1 MTNTKYTTI
10 EDVKSVKDLIEKYYF
25 KTKTKFLDGNK
36 NLAVM
41 EVYMA
46 PELVNLNLIGKDVP
60 DRIHVKARTKY
71 AKVTKDQMEY
81 LKDLCRANPVMVI
94 EFNRIKNAS
103 HINFLENDKETLP
116 IAKDQRKFKQIMIK
130 EILKSFK
137 KKPVADKSLKEIE
150 SNLQT
155 ILEKRNLRKAS

>member
-10 EDVKSVKDLIEKYYF
+10 EDVKEIKDLIEKYYF
-25 KTKTKFLDGNK
+25 KTKTTFLEANK
-36 NLAVM
+36 NIAKM
-41 EVYMA
+41 EVYMT
-46 PELVNLNLIGKDVP
+46 PDLVDFNLIGKNVP

-71 AKVTKDQMEY
+71 AKVTKDQMDY
-81 LKDLCRANPVMVI
+81 LNDLCRENPVMVI
-94 EFNRIKNAS
+94 EFNRIKKSS
-103 HINFLENDKETLP
+103 HINFLEDNKNALP

-130 EILKSFK
+130 EILNSFK
-137 KKPVADKSLKEIE
+137 KNPVADKSLKEIE